1 MNKTS
6 KTSKTRVIN
15 IFGGPGV
22 GKSTTASGIFYKL
35 KLEGYNVEYVSEF
48 AKELTFGKDY
58 TKLSDQLLIFG
69 EQHHRIYKL
78 RDEVDIIVNDSPF
91 VMGLAYL
98 NHDDNLPEFE
108 FTQLIVKL
116 FKSYNNINFMIS
128 RNETQKYSEVGRNQN
143 LDQAIQK
150 DVEITHLLNSNYIE
164 YTKVENSLNIVD
176 ELLIHIRKSL
186 K

>member
-1 MNKTS
+1 
-6 KTSKTRVIN
+6 
-15 IFGGPGV
+15 
-22 GKSTTASGIFYKL
+22 
-35 KLEGYNVEYVSEF
+35 
-48 AKELTFGKDY
+48 
-58 TKLSDQLLIFG
+58 
-69 EQHHRIYKL
+69 
-78 RDEVDIIVNDSPF
+78 
-91 VMGLAYL
+91 MGLAYL

-143 LDQAIQK
+143 LDQAVQK
-150 DVEITHLLNSNYIE
+150 DIEITHLLNSNYIE

-186 K
+186 KN